1 MDWNEPE
8 VLFASGVV
16 EQASRLAQEIRHAM
30 AAKDITKSDCSPV
43 TVADFAVQALVGHT
57 LREVFPGTVLV
68 GEETSAALRAP
79 ENEAVLDLV
88 VQFAGRYVPGANAD
102 SVCEWIDL
110 GGGEP
115 GDRFWTLD
123 PIDGTKGY
131 LRGGQYAVAL
141 ALIEGG
147 QVVLG
152 ALGCPALAANC
163 APAEGDGAVAVA
175 QRGKGAYSR
184 PLNARDGFA
193 PLQVS
198 PCKDPTQ
205 ARMLRSF
212 EAGHTNVD
220 EVDHLA
226 QRLGTTAAPVGMDS
240 QAKYAVLAAGGGE
253 LLCRLL
259 SPKRPDYKEML
270 WDQAAGAILLEEAG
284 GRITD
289 LRGKPLD
296 FGHGRTLAQN
306 RGVFASNGHLHDM
319 GLAALAEVG
328 AV

>member
-16 EQASRLAQEIRHAM
+16 EQASRLAQEVRYAM

-43 TVADFAVQALVGHT
+43 TVADFAVQALVAHT
-57 LREVFPGTVLV
+57 LGEIFPEAVLV
-68 GEETSAALRAP
+68 GEESAAALRAP
-79 ENEAVLDLV
+79 ENAEVLSLV
-88 VQFAGRYVPGANAD
+88 AQFTARFVPGATEAT
-102 SVCEWIDL
+102 VCAWIDQ
-110 GGGEP
+110 GTGEP
-115 GDRFWTLD
+115 GERFWTLD

-141 ALIEGG
+141 ALIEQG

-152 ALGCPALAANC
+152 ALGCPALAGDC
-163 APAEGDGAVAVA
+163 TPQEGDGAVAVA
-175 QRGKGAYSR
+175 KRGHGAFAR
-184 PLNARDGFA
+184 PLNTRDGFA
-193 PLQVS
+193 PLRVS
-198 PCKDPTQ
+198 PCTDPTQ
-205 ARMLRSF
+205 ARMLRSY

-226 QRLGTTAAPVGMDS
+226 RHLGTTAAPVGMDS

-253 LLCRLL
+253 ILCRLL
-259 SPKRPDYKEML
+259 SPKRPDYKEMI

-289 LRGKPLD
+289 LSGKPLD
-296 FGHGRTLAQN
+296 FGQGRTLAAN
-306 RGVFASNGHLHDM
+306 RGVFASNGYLHDA
-319 GLAALAEVG
+319 GLAALAAVG
-328 AV
+328 AA

>member
-1 MDWNEPE
+1 MDWNQPE
-8 VLFASGVV
+8 VLFAAGVV
-16 EQASRLAQEIRHAM
+16 EQASRLAQEVRYAM
-30 AAKDITKSDCSPV
+30 AAKDITKSDASPV

-57 LREVFPGTVLV
+57 LADIFPGVVLV

-79 ENEAVLDLV
+79 ENAAVLDLV
-88 VQFAGRYVPGANAD
+88 VHFTGRFVPGATAD
-102 SVCEWIDL
+102 SVCEWIDV

-141 ALIEGG
+141 ALIEDG

-152 ALGCPALAANC
+152 ALGCPALSPDC
-163 APAEGDGAVAVA
+163 APVDGDGAVAVA

-184 PLNARDGFA
+184 ALNARSSFA
-193 PLQVS
+193 PLRVS
-198 PCKDPTQ
+198 PCTDPTH

-212 EAGHTNVD
+212 EAGHTNLD

-226 QRLGTTAAPVGMDS
+226 QHLGSTAAPVGMDS

-259 SPKRPDYKEML
+259 SPKRPDYKEMI

-289 LRGKPLD
+289 LSGKALD
-296 FGHGRTLAQN
+296 FGQGRTLAQN
-306 RGVFASNGHLHDM
+306 RGVFASNGFLHDA
-319 GLAALAEVG
+319 GLAALAAVG
-328 AV
+328 AA